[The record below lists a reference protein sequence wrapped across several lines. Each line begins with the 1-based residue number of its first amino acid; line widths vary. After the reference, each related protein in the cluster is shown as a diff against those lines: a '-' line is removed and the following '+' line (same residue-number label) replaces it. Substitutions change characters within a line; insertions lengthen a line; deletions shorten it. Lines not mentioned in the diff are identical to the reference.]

1 MKTRNL
7 FLSLFAFA
15 ALCACN
21 KEAQPET
28 PQGLENDAYVA
39 VSIVAPSSVS
49 TRVGTDGGFDAG
61 EGVENAV
68 SSAMFIFFN
77 ADGSFNQIV
86 TPTLGFTQNE
96 TSDPFVEK
104 ISETTVIL
112 KAADITPTQMLV
124 VLNAPSGL
132 QAEVNGKT
140 LTDVVGLAGDYS
152 SETSFVM
159 TNSVYKS
166 TGVEASD
173 ITANIKKSATEA
185 IDSPV
190 TVYVERVLAKVTV
203 NDASIKIYDAV
214 GDQAE
219 SFPLALDALAEGV
232 APSGIDVKPVI
243 KGYKLTK
250 TAKNSYLY
258 KNASGWNIT
267 DTWVWDAANF
277 RSYWATSPSTEYTT
291 YSYDD
296 IVADPIVKTFYCQEN
311 TTSTVAD
318 KTSLIAAVQFV
329 NAADNSNVPTFYKY
343 AGDYYTAD
351 GIKAVAAQILKAAEI
366 TKDGA
371 VESTNYYAASDIVI
385 VKGTKGYT
393 ASFTVNTGENA
404 QITAANARLASDM
417 DDVWEWEDGQAYYY
431 TNIEHFGKD
440 ASNNDLV
447 GVVRNHVYQ
456 LTINSIKG
464 FGVPVGGGDD
474 IIVPETPTD
483 EEFENLAATI
493 KILHW
498 KVVKQTVDFE

>member
-21 KEAQPET
+21 KEVQPET

-49 TRVGTDGGFDAG
+49 TRGTDGGFDAG

-77 ADGSFNQIV
+77 SDGSFNQIV

-96 TSDPFVEK
+96 TTNPFVEK

-140 LTDVVGLAGDYS
+140 LTQVVALAGNYS

-159 TNSVYKS
+159 TNSVYKN

-173 ITANIKKSATEA
+173 ITANIKKSAAEA
-185 IDSPV
+185 IASPV

-203 NDASIKIYDAV
+203 NDASIKIYDAG
-214 GDQAE
+214 GDPAE
-219 SFPLALDALAEGV
+219 FFPLALDALAEGV
-232 APSGIDVKPVI
+232 EPSGYNVKPVI
-243 KGYKLTK
+243 KGYKLTNI
-250 TAKNSYLY
+250 ANDSYLY
-258 KNASGWNIT
+258 KNVTGWNIT
-267 DTWVWDAANF
+267 ESWVWDAANF
-277 RSYWATSPSTEYTT
+277 RSYWATSHATTFTKYT
-291 YSYDD
+291 YDD
-296 IVADPIVKTFYCQEN
+296 IAASTVKTFYCQEN
-311 TTSTVAD
+311 TTSNVAD

-329 NAADNSNVPTFYKY
+329 NYDTNADLPTFYKY
-343 AGDYYTAD
+343 AGDYYTTA

-366 TKDGA
+366 TKDG
-371 VESTNYYAASDIVI
+371 TNYYTSADIVI
-385 VKGTKGYT
+385 EEGTKGYT
-393 ASFTVNTGENA
+393 ASFTVNTGDAA
-404 QITAANARLASDM
+404 QITAANAKLAADL
-417 DDVWEWEDGQAYYY
+417 DDVWEWENGQAYYY
-431 TNIEHFGKD
+431 TNIEHFGVD
-440 ASNNDLV
+440 ASSNPLV

-493 KILHW
+493 NILQW
-498 KVVKQTVDFE
+498 KVVNQTVDFE